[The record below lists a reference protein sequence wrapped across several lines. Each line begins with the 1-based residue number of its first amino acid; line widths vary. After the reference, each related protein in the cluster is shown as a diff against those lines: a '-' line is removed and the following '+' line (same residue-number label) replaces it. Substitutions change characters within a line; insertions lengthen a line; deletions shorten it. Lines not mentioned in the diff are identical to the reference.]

1 MNNIFKFKPE
11 VKSKAETIRVKI
23 VKAPLIDTAQL
34 RSIIYYRSKA
44 IVL

>member
-11 VKSKAETIRVKI
+11 VKSKAENVRVKI
-23 VKAPLIDTAQL
+23 IKAPLINTAQL

-44 IVL
+44 VVL